1 MVKND
6 CLTKN
11 CNAMAFD
18 YTLLVSFFEECN
30 IPYQIDPRGVVLFDY
45 SGQRLYGS
53 MKSTIAFESCM
64 RIHLVVIDE
73 ISPFDVKRY
82 LKIINQLNVEM
93 HVVKFI
99 YHEETKMIFA
109 VADVPLDSSPELD
122 DLIPGIVNLL
132 VDAVGQF
139 EMANQM

>member
-1 MVKND
+1 
-6 CLTKN
+6 
-11 CNAMAFD
+11 
-18 YTLLVSFFEECN
+18 
-30 IPYQIDPRGVVLFDY
+30 
-45 SGQRLYGS
+45 
-53 MKSTIAFESCM
+53 
-64 RIHLVVIDE
+64 
-73 ISPFDVKRY
+73 
-82 LKIINQLNVEM
+82 M

>member
-1 MVKND
+1 
-6 CLTKN
+6 
-11 CNAMAFD
+11 
-18 YTLLVSFFEECN
+18 
-30 IPYQIDPRGVVLFDY
+30 
-45 SGQRLYGS
+45 
-53 MKSTIAFESCM
+53 
-64 RIHLVVIDE
+64 
-73 ISPFDVKRY
+73 